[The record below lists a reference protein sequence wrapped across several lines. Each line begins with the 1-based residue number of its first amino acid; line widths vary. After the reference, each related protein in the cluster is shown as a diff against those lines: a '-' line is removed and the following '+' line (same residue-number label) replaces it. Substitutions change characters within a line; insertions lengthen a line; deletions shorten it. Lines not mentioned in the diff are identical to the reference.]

1 MHENLKGEVLK
12 ISKAMLE
19 RGMVIGS
26 SGNVSMRIEDHVVV
40 TPSSVPYSE
49 MERKDIIVIDLE
61 GGVID
66 GHLPPSTE
74 TSTHLEI
81 YKNRTD
87 AKAIVHTHSVYATAL
102 ATLRKPL
109 PVISDEIAPYLGGE
123 IRVSEYAMAGTSYL
137 AKNVVKALEGRSAV
151 LLASHGALC
160 IGKNLK
166 EAFSNAVLLERACQ
180 VYSIA
185 LGAGDPHL
193 LPPDVAEEEAE
204 IWKQSH
210 SD

>member
-1 MHENLKGEVLK
+1 MHENLKSEVLK
-12 ISKAMLE
+12 VAKTMLE

-26 SGNVSMRIEDHVVV
+26 SGNVSVRKGEHVVV

-49 MERKDIIVIDLE
+49 MERKDIIVVDLQGE
-61 GGVID
+61 VIH

-74 TSTHLEI
+74 TATHIEI
-81 YKNRTD
+81 YKNRED
-87 AKAIVHTHSVYATAL
+87 AKAIVHSHSIYATAL
-102 ATLRKPL
+102 ATIRNPL

-123 IRVSEYAMAGTSYL
+123 IRVSEYAMAGTTYL

-160 IGKNLK
+160 IGKTLK
-166 EAFSNAVLLERACQ
+166 EAFSNAILLERACQ

-185 LGAGDPHL
+185 LGAGEPHL
-193 LPPDVAEEEAE
+193 LPPDVVEEEAE
-204 IWKQSH
+204 IWKKSH
-210 SD
+210 T

>member
-1 MHENLKGEVLK
+1 MHENLKEEVLEV
-12 ISKAMLE
+12 SKAMLQ

-26 SGNVSMRIEDHVVV
+26 SGNVSIRKGNHVII
-40 TPSSVPYSE
+40 TPSSVQYSE
-49 MERKDIIVIDLE
+49 MEQKDIIAVDLE
-61 GGVID
+61 GEVIH

-74 TSTHLEI
+74 TATHLEI
-81 YKNRTD
+81 YKNRKD
-87 AKAIVHTHSVYATAL
+87 AKAIVHSHSVYATAL

-123 IRVSEYAMAGTSYL
+123 IRVSEYAMAGTTYL

-160 IGKNLK
+160 IGRTLR
-166 EAFSNAVLLERACQ
+166 EALSNAILLERACQ

-185 LGAGDPHL
+185 LGAGAPHL
-193 LPPDVAEEEAE
+193 LPPDVVEEEAE
-204 IWKQSH
+204 VWQRSH
-210 SD
+210 TE